1 MNYKKIIIL
10 PAFFLLTH
18 IIYIGCCKCEDS
30 NKAFYVINN
39 LTVQTRGSGNAIIDT
54 GTVTNVDSVFLN
66 YNFDLNCTAVHKDP
80 FSFLVNSTYAC
91 KCNECGLSGLKTKL
105 AGIDITSDSVYNG
118 IAPNTSLNSLFQVY
132 YYNNNPVS
140 LDSLITLM
148 NTGRVYS
155 TRLFT
160 TTKPGNSQ
168 GHKFKLKMV
177 FTDGRE
183 LTVFSK
189 TIYWI

>member
-18 IIYIGCCKCEDS
+18 ILYIGCCKCEDS
-30 NKAFYVINN
+30 NKAFYNINS

-54 GTVTNVDSVFLN
+54 GIVTNVDSLFLN
-66 YNFDLNCTAVHKDP
+66 YNFDFRCMASHKNP
-80 FSFLVNSTYAC
+80 LSFLVSSTYAC
-91 KCNECGLSGLKTKL
+91 KCNECGYSGLKTKL
-105 AGIDITSDSVYNG
+105 VNLEVTSDSIYNG
-118 IAPNTSLNSLFQVY
+118 IAPNTSLNSLFQVHY
-132 YYNNNPVS
+132 FGNSFIS
-140 LDSLITLM
+140 LDSIITLM
-148 NTGRVYS
+148 NTSRVYS

-183 LTVFSK
+183 LSVSSK
-189 TIYWI
+189 TIYWM